1 MCYPLD
7 VPHRDEQSAKERDM
21 GKEIVYCGKCGTIL
35 RSKDFA
41 RGLAHTVDHGHYCTR
56 CRPLATPTMPVHDS
70 DDHYVPSPAPRRS
83 RTA

>member
-1 MCYPLD
+1 MCYPQ
-7 VPHRDEQSAKERDM
+7 DELHPDQTSAKERVM

-41 RGLAHTVDHGHYCTR
+41 RGLAHTIDHGHYCVR
-56 CRPLATPTMPVHDS
+56 CRPLATPTLPVHDS
-70 DDHYVPSPAPRRS
+70 DDHYVPSPVTRKS

>member
-41 RGLAHTVDHGHYCTR
+41 RGLAHTVDH
-56 CRPLATPTMPVHDS
+56 
-70 DDHYVPSPAPRRS
+70 
-83 RTA
+83 